1 MITQKIRIWLNEI
14 KEFFGKLHPIV
25 LTLLLMFTISVPITL
40 ISSVLDKGINRENRQ
55 DISEFFRRNKVS
67 ALAFDL
73 IVKTPLTE
81 EIKYRL
87 PALII
92 SYLKPFLTLENP
104 VVWLVI
110 ILPGLPWSEGHA
122 VPLAA
127 LIDNLFLGWLVF
139 KIGRLRGWLA
149 ALLVHMI
156 INFSVFLGYAV
167 NLLIK

>member
-40 ISSVLDKGINRENRQ
+40 ISSVLDKG
-55 DISEFFRRNKVS
+55 
-67 ALAFDL
+67 
-73 IVKTPLTE
+73 
-81 EIKYRL
+81 IKYRL